1 MLPPKPISRKDKV
14 SLWQYMNAFKQDIL
28 SAQPERLYRAWM
40 AEFKTPFFRSYLVNQ
55 PELIQLILKER
66 PDDFPKSDRVGE
78 GLRPLLGESVF
89 LTNGEDWKRQRR
101 IIDPA
106 FEGGRL
112 KETYP
117 AMYNAAQAMVDR
129 LSCGVHEVEKMAS
142 FASADVIFRTL
153 FSIPI
158 EDEIASAVFHEFR
171 KYQREQPIL
180 NVAAFVPLPKWMPR
194 FHSRQTKSAAC
205 TIRRLIKD
213 LTQMW
218 MEKIR
223 AGTAPL
229 DLATKIMT
237 TEDPQTG
244 QRFDTAEMVD
254 QVAIFFLAGH
264 ETSASALAWSLYLMA
279 LYPDWQDR
287 LAEEARILNEDFS
300 SISRLRLTRAV
311 FREALRLYPPV
322 PMMVRETVKPETF
335 RERVLKK
342 GSTIV
347 ISPWHLHR
355 KTGFGI
361 ILMILTLIAGKVK
374 MAKHVRERHL
384 FPFLQARAC
393 ARVQDLR

>member
-1 MLPPKPISRKDKV
+1 M
-14 SLWQYMNAFKQDIL
+14 YH
-28 SAQPERLYRAWM
+28 
-40 AEFKTPFFRSYLVNQ
+40 
-55 PELIQLILKER
+55 
-66 PDDFPKSDRVGE
+66 
-78 GLRPLLGESVF
+78 
-89 LTNGEDWKRQRR
+89 
-101 IIDPA
+101 PA
-106 FEGGRL
+106 
-112 KETYP
+112 
-117 AMYNAAQAMVDR
+117 
-129 LSCGVHEVEKMAS
+129 
-142 FASADVIFRTL
+142 
-153 FSIPI
+153 
-158 EDEIASAVFHEFR
+158 
-171 KYQREQPIL
+171 
-180 NVAAFVPLPKWMPR
+180 
-194 FHSRQTKSAAC
+194 
-205 TIRRLIKD
+205 LIKD
-213 LTQMW
+213 LTQIR

-279 LYPDWQDR
+279 LYPDRQDR

-347 ISPWHLHR
+347 ISPWHL
-355 KTGFGI
+355 
-361 ILMILTLIAGKVK
+361 
-374 MAKHVRERHL
+374 
-384 FPFLQARAC
+384 
-393 ARVQDLR
+393 